1 MNLKIHQKLYYFVLC
16 VEENWMKKID
26 NFMKEKRMK
35 LIELVCS
42 CTNESSDYFV
52 EVNKTIGIEEI

>member
-1 MNLKIHQKLYYFVLC
+1 
-16 VEENWMKKID
+16 MKKID

>member
-1 MNLKIHQKLYYFVLC
+1 
-16 VEENWMKKID
+16 MKKID

-42 CTNESSDYFV
+42 CTNESSDYL
-52 EVNKTIGIEEI
+52 TEEKWYRY